1 MPLPSFRVEAWIG
14 NPSEEI
20 AFEGEHETVH
30 GRQAAREQI
39 RRYWEQGYWVE
50 VYHEGEPE
58 LIAGPIDPDAA
69 FPSYTV

>member
-1 MPLPSFRVEAWIG
+1 MSDPAFRIETWSS
-14 NPSEEI
+14 NPSEMF
-20 AFEGEHETVH
+20 ASMRDHETVH
-30 GRQAAREQI
+30 GRQEAREQI
-39 RRYWEQGYWVE
+39 RKCWEQGYWVE